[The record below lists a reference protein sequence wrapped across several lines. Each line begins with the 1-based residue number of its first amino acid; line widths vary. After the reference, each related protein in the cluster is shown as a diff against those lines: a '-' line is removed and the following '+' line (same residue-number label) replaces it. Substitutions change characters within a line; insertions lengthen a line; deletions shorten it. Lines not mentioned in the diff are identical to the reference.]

1 MSPGFRFGM
10 RASTRAT
17 APIPTAGFR
26 MTANRA
32 LLASCLAVTAIVGVA
47 TVAADEGTTNPLT
60 ELETLRYRPQD
71 AVGGTLRLAGS
82 TTLEH
87 VAAAWA
93 ADFMRIHPEATV
105 TIDGGGSEAGW
116 RKLRAGEADVALL
129 SRPLTDDERAAA
141 ERELP
146 DRRVVAIAVGFDP
159 LVWIVHADNPI
170 TALPWSPEFG
180 ILRTRSEREPSAEAS
195 GADNIPDADKAPAGA
210 ARADD
215 AAEQAP
221 ATRVAARWVEL
232 DVETTWPDDWNA
244 VAIQPHATDLDSG
257 TRWHLDRLATGTV
270 ACPMEVR
277 PHPTTADVAAAVA
290 ADRGGLGLVSGRTA
304 WSGVRAVPL
313 EIAADAVPLADA
325 VSGSRRPPNLRP
337 LFVVVTLPKEGAEP
351 AALREFLAYV
361 LSYSGQLDVAKDGL
375 LPLSRAEL
383 HAQRE
388 LLGWSVE
395 R

>member
-1 MSPGFRFGM
+1 M
-10 RASTRAT
+10 RASLRAT
-17 APIPTAGFR
+17 SPITAVGFR
-26 MTANRA
+26 VAAGRP
-32 LLASCLAVTAIVGVA
+32 LLAWLLAATALVGSA

-60 ELETLRYRPQD
+60 ELESLRYRPQD
-71 AVGGTLRLAGS
+71 AVGGTLRLVGS

-105 TIDGGGSEAGW
+105 MTEGGGSEAGW
-116 RKLRAGEADVALL
+116 RKLRAGEADIALL
-129 SRPLTDDERAAA
+129 SRPLTDDERAEA
-141 ERELP
+141 ERDLP
-146 DRRVVAIAVGFDP
+146 DRRVVAIAIGFDA

-170 TALPWSPEFG
+170 AGLPWSPEFG
-180 ILRTRSEREPSAEAS
+180 ILRTRSRRERSAEAP
-195 GADNIPDADKAPAGA
+195 G
-210 ARADD
+210 ADD
-215 AAEQAP
+215 AAEQPP
-221 ATRVAARWVEL
+221 AARVAARWVEL
-232 DVETTWPDDWNA
+232 DVETTWPDDWNTI
-244 VAIQPHATDLDSG
+244 AIQPHATDLDSG
-257 TRWHLDRLATGTV
+257 TRWHLDRLATGRV
-270 ACPMEVR
+270 ACPVEVR

-313 EIAADAVPLADA
+313 EITADAVPLADA

-337 LFVVVTLPKEGAEP
+337 LFVVVALPKEGAEP